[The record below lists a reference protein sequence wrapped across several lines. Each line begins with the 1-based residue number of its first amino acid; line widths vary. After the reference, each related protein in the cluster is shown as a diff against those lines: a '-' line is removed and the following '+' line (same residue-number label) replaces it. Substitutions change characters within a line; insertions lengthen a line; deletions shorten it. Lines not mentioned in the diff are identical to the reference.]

1 MTVADTDVLIDF
13 LEGQGAAQ
21 QVAAEL
27 SAGRLWTTVI
37 SYFELMSG
45 AHDRR
50 RRENIRTLLDALEIL
65 PLDREAADDA
75 AVVRRE
81 LERTG
86 SGIGMADSLIAGI
99 VLARGGALMTRNQQH
114 FKRVRGLVLAVPSA
128 PFL

>member
-21 QVAAEL
+21 EVAAEL

-45 AHDRR
+45 AHDRKKA
-50 RRENIRTLLDALEIL
+50 EKIRALLDALENL
-65 PLDREAADDA
+65 PLDREAADRA
-75 AVVRRE
+75 AGLRRQ

-86 SGIGMADSLIAGI
+86 LGIGMADSLIAGI
-99 VLARGGALMTRNQQH
+99 VVVQGAALMTRNRQH
-114 FKRVRGLVLAVPSA
+114 FKRVPGLVLAALP
-128 PFL
+128 PPL